1 MGPTSQ
7 CVWKGT
13 IEDAVG
19 IWRMEMESLLVSL
32 PFRRLFFKSWIP
44 TLNLAR
50 KIAILFEL
58 L

>member
-13 IEDAVG
+13 IEGAVG

-50 KIAILFEL
+50 KIAILF
-58 L
+58 